1 MPLGKLL
8 GAAPSLPTSCS
19 AVAVVEIMAGGRLL
33 CLPGGGGGSVDPGR
47 PGEGAPWELTLLV
60 SSPCAAA
67 SSADSRRSPFIGG
80 AGVVAGERGAADCC
94 GCEFLEFPAPA
105 MLPLLLPT
113 SVGVGDMCARLSSL
127 RHTKL
132 APTGREAS
140 QGAYLASVPAFAGGA
155 APLPLGGEEGS

>member
-8 GAAPSLPTSCS
+8 APATSLPTSCS

-47 PGEGAPWELTLLV
+47 PGEDAPWELTLLV
-60 SSPCAAA
+60 SSPCAAV

-80 AGVVAGERGAADCC
+80 AGVVAGERGGCC
-94 GCEFLEFPAPA
+94 VPAPA
-105 MLPLLLPT
+105 MLLPT

-127 RHTKL
+127 RRTKL
-132 APTGREAS
+132 APAGREAS